1 MRKGHG
7 DLIANDRFPPC
18 LSVSDWV
25 QSPPKEEEKSA
36 IKQKCQ
42 MTEEV
47 NVRGPRV
54 DWKERR
60 QERKKDCEKLQKTG

>member
-1 MRKGHG
+1 M
-7 DLIANDRFPPC
+7 
-18 LSVSDWV
+18 SDWV

-47 NVRGPRV
+47 NVWGPRV

-60 QERKKDCEKLQKTG
+60 QEWEKDCEKLQKTG